1 MSKFQ
6 PYNQGKY
13 ICDAYVIIDE
23 EKATADVRLV
33 DIGINFDIT
42 NLNRMGDI
50 LLFTLRLEM
59 LKRGYRLGKFKR
71 DYMTEGGYYVD
82 VYERKA

>member
-1 MSKFQ
+1 MAKFQ

-23 EKATADVRLV
+23 EKATADVRHV
-33 DIGINFDIT
+33 DNGINFNIT
-42 NLNRMGDI
+42 NLNRMGGI
-50 LLFTLRLEM
+50 LFTLRLEM

-71 DYMTEGGYYVD
+71 DYNTEGGYYVD

>member
-42 NLNRMGDI
+42 NLNRVGGI
-50 LLFTLRLEM
+50 LFTLRLEM

>member
-1 MSKFQ
+1 MVKPQ

-13 ICDAYVIIDE
+13 ICNAYVIIDE
-23 EKATADVRLV
+23 EKATADVRHV
-33 DIGINFDIT
+33 DNGINFNIT
-42 NLNRMGDI
+42 NLNRVGGI
-50 LLFTLRLEM
+50 LFTLRLEM

-71 DYMTEGGYYVD
+71 DYTTEGGYYVD

>member
-1 MSKFQ
+1 MAKLQ

-23 EKATADVRLV
+23 EKATADVRHV
-33 DIGINFDIT
+33 DNGINFDIE
-42 NLNRMGDI
+42 NLNRVGGI
-50 LLFTLRLEM
+50 LFTLRLEM

-71 DYMTEGGYYVD
+71 DYNTEGGYYVD

>member
-42 NLNRMGDI
+42 NLNRFGDI

>member
-1 MSKFQ
+1 MAKLQ

-23 EKATADVRLV
+23 ENATAHVRNI
-33 DIGINFDIT
+33 DKGINFDIS
-42 NLNRMGDI
+42 NLNRVGGI
-50 LLFTLRLEM
+50 LFTLRLEL

-71 DYMTEGGYYVD
+71 DYTTEGVYDVD